1 MATRGG
7 PQYRILGRAT
17 GRDSIYLAVWD
28 EAEAKTRAR
37 EVAALP
43 QQSPVAVIDSRRPR
57 AVTFYFA
64 DGGVCT
70 VLRRLPCRPLQ
81 T

>member
-7 PQYRILGRAT
+7 PRYRILGRAT
-17 GRDSIYLAVWD
+17 GPDRLYFVVWD
-28 EAEAKTRAR
+28 AAEAKARAR

-43 QQSPVAVIDSRRPR
+43 QQSPVGVIDSRRPR

-70 VLRRLPCRPLQ
+70 VLRRSPRGPLQ
-81 T
+81 A

>member
-7 PQYRILGRAT
+7 PRYRILGRAT
-17 GRDSIYLAVWD
+17 GPDRLYFAVWD
-28 EAEAKTRAR
+28 EAEAKARAR

-43 QQSPVAVIDSRRPR
+43 QQSPVALIDSRRRR

-64 DGGVCT
+64 DGSVCT
-70 VLRRLPCRPLQ
+70 VLRRSPCGPLQ